1 MDLEKTAAC
10 LAALGN
16 AARLRVFALLVQAG
30 PEGLSVSA
38 LRNALG
44 MPASTLAHHLRGMV
58 DAGLV
63 QQERLGREVRCRP
76 DFVLIEAAWAHF
88 RASCC
93 QGVAVVAPPSAPT
106 TKARHGSR

>member
-1 MDLEKTAAC
+1 MPRMDLEKTAAC

-63 QQERLGREVRCRP
+63 QQERRSSVSRAFACSPMIRWPRP
-76 DFVLIEAAWAHF
+76 
-88 RASCC
+88 S
-93 QGVAVVAPPSAPT
+93 G
-106 TKARHGSR
+106 HG